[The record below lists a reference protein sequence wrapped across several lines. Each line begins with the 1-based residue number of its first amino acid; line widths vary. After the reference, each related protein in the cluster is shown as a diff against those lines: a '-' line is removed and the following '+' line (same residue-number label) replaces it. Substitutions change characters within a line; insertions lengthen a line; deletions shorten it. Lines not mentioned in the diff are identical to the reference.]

1 MKIVAVETDDEK
13 RFKDINQGDVF
24 QAGLR
29 IYMKIP
35 NVLDEHEDLAYNA
48 ILLETGT
55 PTQFAHNARIDV
67 LKSELKVWR

>member
-1 MKIVAVETDDEK
+1 MKIVAVETNDEK

-29 IYMKIP
+29 IYMKVAT
-35 NVLDEHEDLAYNA
+35 VLDEHEDLAYNA

-55 PTQFAHNARIDV
+55 PTQFAHNAHIDV

>member
-1 MKIVAVETDDEK
+1 MKVKMVESNDEK
-13 RFKDINQGDVF
+13 RFNDVIQGDVF

-35 NVLDEHEDLAYNA
+35 TVLDEIEDVRYNA

-55 PTQFAHNARIDV
+55 PTQFADNARIDV